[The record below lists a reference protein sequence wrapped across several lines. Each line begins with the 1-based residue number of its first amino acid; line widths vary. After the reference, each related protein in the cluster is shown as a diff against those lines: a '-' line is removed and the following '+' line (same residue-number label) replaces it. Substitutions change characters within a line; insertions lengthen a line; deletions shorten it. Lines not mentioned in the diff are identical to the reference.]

1 MTRVVL
7 AAAYRTPIGV
17 FGGAFKDVPAYDLG
31 ATLIEHII
39 KETGLNPSEIDEV
52 IIGNVLQAGQG
63 QNPARIAG
71 LPETVPAFTVNKVCG
86 SGLKSIQLAYQSI
99 VTGENDIVL
108 AGGMENMSQSPML
121 VNNSRFGF
129 KMGHQSMVDSMVYDG
144 LTDVFNQYHMGIT
157 AENLVEQYGISREEQ
172 DTFAVNSQHKAVRA
186 QQNGEFDSEIVPVS
200 IPQRKGEPILVTKDE
215 GVRENVS
222 VEKLSRLR
230 PAFKKDGTVTA
241 GNASGINDGAAM
253 MLVMSEDKAK
263 ELNIEPL
270 AVLDGFGSHGVDP
283 SIMGIAPVGAV
294 EKALKRSKKEL
305 SDIDVFEL
313 NEAFAAQL
321 LAVDRELKLPP
332 EKVNVKGGA
341 IALGHPIG
349 ASGARVLVT
358 LLHQLNDEVET
369 GLTSLVAV
377 KLSLQLYQSIN
388 NKKTGYHNS
397 INYMLA

>member
-52 IIGNVLQAGQG
+52 IIGKVLQAGQG
-63 QNPARIAG
+63 QNPARIAAMKGG

-172 DTFAVNSQHKAVRA
+172 DTFAVNSQQKAVRA

-200 IPQRKGEPILVTKDE
+200 IPQRKGEPIVVTKDE

-270 AVLDGFGSHGVDP
+270 AVLDGFGTHGVDP

-313 NEAFAAQL
+313 NEAFAAQS

-369 GLTSLVAV
+369 GLTSLCIGGGQAIAAV
-377 KLSLQLYQSIN
+377 VSKY
-388 NKKTGYHNS
+388 K
-397 INYMLA
+397 

>member
-63 QNPARIAG
+63 QNPARIAAMKGG

-121 VNNSRFGF
+121 INNSRFGF

-172 DTFAVNSQHKAVRA
+172 DTFAVNSQQKAVRA

-200 IPQRKGEPILVTKDE
+200 IPQRKGEPIVVTKDE

-313 NEAFAAQL
+313 NEAFAAQS

-369 GLTSLVAV
+369 GLTSLCIGGGQAIAAV
-377 KLSLQLYQSIN
+377 VSKY
-388 NKKTGYHNS
+388 K
-397 INYMLA
+397 

>member
-63 QNPARIAG
+63 QNPARIAAMKGG

-186 QQNGEFDSEIVPVS
+186 QQSGEFDSEIVPVS

-369 GLTSLVAV
+369 GLTSLCIGGGQAIAAV
-377 KLSLQLYQSIN
+377 VSKY
-388 NKKTGYHNS
+388 K
-397 INYMLA
+397 

>member
-63 QNPARIAG
+63 QNPARIAAMKGG

-172 DTFAVNSQHKAVRA
+172 DTFAVNSQQKAVRA

-294 EKALKRSKKEL
+294 GKALKRSKKEL

-313 NEAFAAQL
+313 NEAFAAQS

-369 GLTSLVAV
+369 GLTSLCIGGGQAIAAV
-377 KLSLQLYQSIN
+377 VSKY
-388 NKKTGYHNS
+388 K
-397 INYMLA
+397 

>member
-39 KETGLNPSEIDEV
+39 KETGLNPSEINEV

-63 QNPARIAG
+63 QNPARIAAMKGG

-172 DTFAVNSQHKAVRA
+172 DTFAVNSQQKAVRA

-200 IPQRKGEPILVTKDE
+200 IPQRKGEPIVVTKDE

-253 MLVMSEDKAK
+253 ILVMSEDKAK

-283 SIMGIAPVGAV
+283 SIMGIAPVGAI

-313 NEAFAAQL
+313 NEAFAAQS

-369 GLTSLVAV
+369 GLTSLCIGGGQAIAAV
-377 KLSLQLYQSIN
+377 VSKY
-388 NKKTGYHNS
+388 K
-397 INYMLA
+397 

>member
-63 QNPARIAG
+63 QNPARIAAMKGG

-332 EKVNVKGGA
+332 EKMNVKGGA

-369 GLTSLVAV
+369 GLTSLCIGGGQAIAAV
-377 KLSLQLYQSIN
+377 VSKY
-388 NKKTGYHNS
+388 K
-397 INYMLA
+397 

>member
-39 KETGLNPSEIDEV
+39 KETGLNPSEINEV

-63 QNPARIAG
+63 QNPARIAAMKGG

-172 DTFAVNSQHKAVRA
+172 DTFAVNSQQKAVRA

-200 IPQRKGEPILVTKDE
+200 IPQRKGEPIVVTKDE

-253 MLVMSEDKAK
+253 ILVMSEDKAK
-263 ELNIEPL
+263 ELNIELL

-313 NEAFAAQL
+313 NEAFAAQS

-369 GLTSLVAV
+369 GLTSLCIGGGQAIAAV
-377 KLSLQLYQSIN
+377 VSKY
-388 NKKTGYHNS
+388 K
-397 INYMLA
+397 

>member
-39 KETGLNPSEIDEV
+39 KETGLNPSEINEV

-63 QNPARIAG
+63 QNPARIAAMKGG

-157 AENLVEQYGISREEQ
+157 AENLVEQYGILREEQ
-172 DTFAVNSQHKAVRA
+172 DTFAVNSQQKAVRA

-200 IPQRKGEPILVTKDE
+200 IPQRKGESIVVTMDE

-313 NEAFAAQL
+313 NEAFAAQS

-369 GLTSLVAV
+369 GLTSLCIGGGQAIAAV
-377 KLSLQLYQSIN
+377 VSKY
-388 NKKTGYHNS
+388 K
-397 INYMLA
+397 

>member
-31 ATLIEHII
+31 ATLIEHSI
-39 KETGLNPSEIDEV
+39 KETGLNPSEINEV

-63 QNPARIAG
+63 QNPARIAAMKGG

-172 DTFAVNSQHKAVRA
+172 DTFAVNSQQKAVRA

-200 IPQRKGEPILVTKDE
+200 IPQRKGESIVVTMDE

-313 NEAFAAQL
+313 NEAFAAQS

-369 GLTSLVAV
+369 GLTSLCIGGGQAIAAV
-377 KLSLQLYQSIN
+377 VSKY
-388 NKKTGYHNS
+388 K
-397 INYMLA
+397 

>member
-63 QNPARIAG
+63 QNPARIAAMKGG

-172 DTFAVNSQHKAVRA
+172 DTFAVNSQQKAVRA

-200 IPQRKGEPILVTKDE
+200 IPQRKGEPIVVTKDE

-222 VEKLSRLR
+222 IEKLSRLR

-313 NEAFAAQL
+313 NEAFAAQS

-369 GLTSLVAV
+369 GLTSLCIGGGQAIAAV
-377 KLSLQLYQSIN
+377 VSKY
-388 NKKTGYHNS
+388 K
-397 INYMLA
+397 

>member
-63 QNPARIAG
+63 QNPARIAAMKGG

-200 IPQRKGEPILVTKDE
+200 IPQRKGEPIVVTKDE

-270 AVLDGFGSHGVDP
+270 AVLDGFGTHGVDP

-369 GLTSLVAV
+369 GLTSLCIGGGQAIAAV
-377 KLSLQLYQSIN
+377 VSKY
-388 NKKTGYHNS
+388 K
-397 INYMLA
+397 

>member
-39 KETGLNPSEIDEV
+39 KETGLNPSEINEV

-63 QNPARIAG
+63 QNPARIAAMKGG

-172 DTFAVNSQHKAVRA
+172 DTFAVNSQQKAVRA

-200 IPQRKGEPILVTKDE
+200 IPQRKGEPIVVTKDE

-230 PAFKKDGTVTA
+230 SAFKKDGTVTA

-313 NEAFAAQL
+313 NEAFAAQS

-332 EKVNVKGGA
+332 EKVNAKGGA

-369 GLTSLVAV
+369 GLTSLCIGGGQAIAV
-377 KLSLQLYQSIN
+377 VVSKY
-388 NKKTGYHNS
+388 K
-397 INYMLA
+397 

>member
-63 QNPARIAG
+63 QNPARIAAMKGG

-172 DTFAVNSQHKAVRA
+172 DTFAVNSQQKAVRA

-241 GNASGINDGAAM
+241 GNASGINDGAAV

-313 NEAFAAQL
+313 NEAFAAQS

-369 GLTSLVAV
+369 GLTSLCIGGGQAIAAV
-377 KLSLQLYQSIN
+377 VSKY
-388 NKKTGYHNS
+388 K
-397 INYMLA
+397 

>member
-39 KETGLNPSEIDEV
+39 KETGLNPSEINEV

-63 QNPARIAG
+63 QNPARIAAMKGG

-172 DTFAVNSQHKAVRA
+172 DAFAVNSQQKAVRA
-186 QQNGEFDSEIVPVS
+186 QQNGGFDSEIVPVS
-200 IPQRKGEPILVTKDE
+200 IPQRKGEPIVVSKDE
-215 GVRENVS
+215 GVRGDAS

-263 ELNIEPL
+263 ELDIEPL

-313 NEAFAAQL
+313 NEAFAAQS

-369 GLTSLVAV
+369 GLTSLCIGGGQAIAAV
-377 KLSLQLYQSIN
+377 VSKY
-388 NKKTGYHNS
+388 K
-397 INYMLA
+397 

>member
-63 QNPARIAG
+63 QNPARIAAMKGG

-172 DTFAVNSQHKAVRA
+172 DTFAVNSQQKAVRA

-200 IPQRKGEPILVTKDE
+200 IPQRKGEPIVVTKDE

-270 AVLDGFGSHGVDP
+270 AVLDGFGTHGVDP

-313 NEAFAAQL
+313 NEAFAAQS
-321 LAVDRELKLPP
+321 LAVDRELKSPP

-369 GLTSLVAV
+369 GLTSLCIGGGQAIAAV
-377 KLSLQLYQSIN
+377 VSKY
-388 NKKTGYHNS
+388 K
-397 INYMLA
+397 

>member
-39 KETGLNPSEIDEV
+39 KETGLNPSEINEV
-52 IIGNVLQAGQG
+52 IIGNVLQAGEG
-63 QNPARIAG
+63 QNPARIAAMKGG

-172 DTFAVNSQHKAVRA
+172 DTFAVNSQQKAVRA

-200 IPQRKGEPILVTKDE
+200 IPQRKGEPIVVTKDE

-253 MLVMSEDKAK
+253 ILVMSEDKAK

-313 NEAFAAQL
+313 NEAFAAQS

-369 GLTSLVAV
+369 GLTSLCIGGGQAIAAV
-377 KLSLQLYQSIN
+377 VSKY
-388 NKKTGYHNS
+388 K
-397 INYMLA
+397 

>member
-39 KETGLNPSEIDEV
+39 KETGLNPSEINEV

-63 QNPARIAG
+63 QNPARIAAMKGG
-71 LPETVPAFTVNKVCG
+71 LLETVPAFTVNKVCG

-172 DTFAVNSQHKAVRA
+172 DTFAVNSQQKAVRA
-186 QQNGEFDSEIVPVS
+186 QQNGGFDSEIVLVS
-200 IPQRKGEPILVTKDE
+200 IPQRKGEPIVVSKDE

-294 EKALKRSKKEL
+294 EKALKRSEKEL

-313 NEAFAAQL
+313 NEAFAAQS

-369 GLTSLVAV
+369 GLTSLCIGGGQAIAAV
-377 KLSLQLYQSIN
+377 VSKY
-388 NKKTGYHNS
+388 K
-397 INYMLA
+397 

>member
-63 QNPARIAG
+63 QNPARIAAMKGG

-369 GLTSLVAV
+369 GLTSLCIGGGQASAAV
-377 KLSLQLYQSIN
+377 VSKY
-388 NKKTGYHNS
+388 K
-397 INYMLA
+397 

>member
-63 QNPARIAG
+63 QNPARIAAMKGG

-99 VTGENDIVL
+99 VTDENDIVL

-172 DTFAVNSQHKAVRA
+172 DTFAVNSQQKAVRA

-200 IPQRKGEPILVTKDE
+200 IPQRKGEPIVVTKDE

-313 NEAFAAQL
+313 NEAFAAQS

-332 EKVNVKGGA
+332 EKLNVKGGA

-369 GLTSLVAV
+369 GLTSLCIGGGQAIAAV
-377 KLSLQLYQSIN
+377 VSKY
-388 NKKTGYHNS
+388 K
-397 INYMLA
+397 

>member
-17 FGGAFKDVPAYDLG
+17 FGGEFKDVPAYDLG

-63 QNPARIAG
+63 QNPARIAAMKGG

-172 DTFAVNSQHKAVRA
+172 DTFAVNSQQKAVRA

-200 IPQRKGEPILVTKDE
+200 IPQRKGEPIVVTKDE

-270 AVLDGFGSHGVDP
+270 AVLDGFGTHGVDP

-313 NEAFAAQL
+313 NEAFAAQS

-369 GLTSLVAV
+369 GLTSLCIGGGQAIAAV
-377 KLSLQLYQSIN
+377 VSKY
-388 NKKTGYHNS
+388 K
-397 INYMLA
+397 

>member
-17 FGGAFKDVPAYDLG
+17 FGGAFKDLPAYDLG

-63 QNPARIAG
+63 QNPARIAAMKGG

-369 GLTSLVAV
+369 GLTSLCIGGGQAIAAV
-377 KLSLQLYQSIN
+377 VSKY
-388 NKKTGYHNS
+388 K
-397 INYMLA
+397 

>member
-39 KETGLNPSEIDEV
+39 KETGLNPSEINEV

-63 QNPARIAG
+63 QNPARIAAMKGG

-172 DTFAVNSQHKAVRA
+172 DTFAVNSQQKAIRA

-200 IPQRKGEPILVTKDE
+200 IPQRKGEPIVVTKDE

-253 MLVMSEDKAK
+253 ILVMSEDKAK

-313 NEAFAAQL
+313 NEAFAAQS

-369 GLTSLVAV
+369 GLTSLCIGGGQAIAAV
-377 KLSLQLYQSIN
+377 VSKY
-388 NKKTGYHNS
+388 K
-397 INYMLA
+397 

>member
-63 QNPARIAG
+63 QNPARIAAMKGG

-121 VNNSRFGF
+121 VNNGRFGF
-129 KMGHQSMVDSMVYDG
+129 KMGHQSMIDSMVYDG

-172 DTFAVNSQHKAVRA
+172 DTFAVNSQQKAVRA

-200 IPQRKGEPILVTKDE
+200 IPQRKGEPIVVTKDE

-313 NEAFAAQL
+313 NEAFAAQS

-369 GLTSLVAV
+369 GLTSLCIGGGQAIAAV
-377 KLSLQLYQSIN
+377 VSKY
-388 NKKTGYHNS
+388 K
-397 INYMLA
+397 

>member
-39 KETGLNPSEIDEV
+39 KETGLNPSEINEV

-63 QNPARIAG
+63 QNPARIAAMKGG

-157 AENLVEQYGISREEQ
+157 AENIVEQYGISREEQ
-172 DTFAVNSQHKAVRA
+172 DTFAVNSQQKAVRA
-186 QQNGEFDSEIVPVS
+186 QQKGGFDSEIVPVS
-200 IPQRKGEPILVTKDE
+200 IPQRKGEPIVVSKDE

-270 AVLDGFGSHGVDP
+270 AVLDGFGSHGLDP

-294 EKALKRSKKEL
+294 EKALKRSEKEL

-313 NEAFAAQL
+313 NEAFAAQS

-369 GLTSLVAV
+369 GLTSLCIGGGQAIAAV
-377 KLSLQLYQSIN
+377 VSKY
-388 NKKTGYHNS
+388 K
-397 INYMLA
+397 

>member
-39 KETGLNPSEIDEV
+39 KETGLNPSEINEV

-63 QNPARIAG
+63 QNPARIAAMKGG

-172 DTFAVNSQHKAVRA
+172 DAFAVNSQQKAVRA
-186 QQNGEFDSEIVPVS
+186 QQNGGFDSEIVPVS
-200 IPQRKGEPILVTKDE
+200 IPQRKGEPIVVSKDE
-215 GVRENVS
+215 GVRGDAS

-263 ELNIEPL
+263 ELDIEPL

-313 NEAFAAQL
+313 NEAFAAQS
-321 LAVDRELKLPP
+321 LAVDRELKSPP

-369 GLTSLVAV
+369 GLTSLCIGGGQAIAAV
-377 KLSLQLYQSIN
+377 VSKY
-388 NKKTGYHNS
+388 K
-397 INYMLA
+397 

>member
-39 KETGLNPSEIDEV
+39 KETGLNPSEINEV

-63 QNPARIAG
+63 QNPARIAAMKGG

-108 AGGMENMSQSPML
+108 AGGIENMSQSPML

-172 DTFAVNSQHKAVRA
+172 DTFAVNSQQKAVRA
-186 QQNGEFDSEIVPVS
+186 QQKGGFDSEIVPVS
-200 IPQRKGEPILVTKDE
+200 IPQRKGEPIVVSKDE

-294 EKALKRSKKEL
+294 EKALKRSEKEL

-313 NEAFAAQL
+313 NEAFAAQS

-369 GLTSLVAV
+369 GLTSLCIGGGQAIAAV
-377 KLSLQLYQSIN
+377 VSKY
-388 NKKTGYHNS
+388 K
-397 INYMLA
+397 

>member
-63 QNPARIAG
+63 QNPARIAAMKGG

-172 DTFAVNSQHKAVRA
+172 DTFAVNSQHKALRA
-186 QQNGEFDSEIVPVS
+186 QQNDEFDSEIVPVS
-200 IPQRKGEPILVTKDE
+200 IPQRKGEPIVVTKDE

-313 NEAFAAQL
+313 NEAFAAQS

-369 GLTSLVAV
+369 GLTSLCIGGGQAIAAV
-377 KLSLQLYQSIN
+377 VSKY
-388 NKKTGYHNS
+388 K
-397 INYMLA
+397 

>member
-63 QNPARIAG
+63 QNPARIAAMKGG

-172 DTFAVNSQHKAVRA
+172 DTFAVNSQQKAVRA

-200 IPQRKGEPILVTKDE
+200 IPQRKGEPIVVTKDE

-253 MLVMSEDKAK
+253 MLVMSEDKAQ

-313 NEAFAAQL
+313 NEAFAAQS

-369 GLTSLVAV
+369 GLTSLCIGGGQAIAAV
-377 KLSLQLYQSIN
+377 VSKY
-388 NKKTGYHNS
+388 K
-397 INYMLA
+397 

>member
-63 QNPARIAG
+63 QNPARIAAMKGG

-144 LTDVFNQYHMGIT
+144 LTDVFNHYHMGIT

-172 DTFAVNSQHKAVRA
+172 DTFAVNSQQKAVRA

-200 IPQRKGEPILVTKDE
+200 IPQRKGEPIVVTKDE

-313 NEAFAAQL
+313 NEAFAAQS

-369 GLTSLVAV
+369 GLTSLCIGGGQAIAAV
-377 KLSLQLYQSIN
+377 VSKY
-388 NKKTGYHNS
+388 K
-397 INYMLA
+397 

>member
-63 QNPARIAG
+63 QNPARIAAMKGG

-172 DTFAVNSQHKAVRA
+172 DTFAVNSQQKAVRA

-200 IPQRKGEPILVTKDE
+200 IPQRKGEPIVVIKDE

-313 NEAFAAQL
+313 NEAFAAQS

-369 GLTSLVAV
+369 GLTSLCIGGGQAIAAV
-377 KLSLQLYQSIN
+377 VSKY
-388 NKKTGYHNS
+388 K
-397 INYMLA
+397 

>member
-17 FGGAFKDVPAYDLG
+17 FGGVFKDVPAYDLG

-63 QNPARIAG
+63 QNPARIAAMKGG

-172 DTFAVNSQHKAVRA
+172 DTFAVNSQQKAVRA

-313 NEAFAAQL
+313 NEAFAAQS

-369 GLTSLVAV
+369 GLTSLCIGGGQAIAAV
-377 KLSLQLYQSIN
+377 VSKY
-388 NKKTGYHNS
+388 K
-397 INYMLA
+397 

>member
-63 QNPARIAG
+63 QNPARIAAMKGG

-200 IPQRKGEPILVTKDE
+200 IPQRKGEPIVVTKDE

-270 AVLDGFGSHGVDP
+270 AVLDGFGTHGVDP

-313 NEAFAAQL
+313 NEAFAAQS

-369 GLTSLVAV
+369 GLTSLCIGGGQAIAAV
-377 KLSLQLYQSIN
+377 VSKY
-388 NKKTGYHNS
+388 K
-397 INYMLA
+397 

>member
-63 QNPARIAG
+63 QNPARIAAMKGG

-172 DTFAVNSQHKAVRA
+172 DTFAVNSQQKAVRA

-200 IPQRKGEPILVTKDE
+200 IPQRKGEPIVVTKDE

-270 AVLDGFGSHGVDP
+270 AVLDGFGTHGVDP

-313 NEAFAAQL
+313 NEAFAAQS

-369 GLTSLVAV
+369 GLTSLCIGGGQAIAAV
-377 KLSLQLYQSIN
+377 VSKY
-388 NKKTGYHNS
+388 KYK
-397 INYMLA
+397 

>member
-1 MTRVVL
+1 MTKVVL

-39 KETGLNPSEIDEV
+39 KETRLNPSDIDEV

-63 QNPARIAG
+63 QNPARIAAIKGG

-99 VTGENDIVL
+99 LTGENDIVL

-121 VNNSRFGF
+121 VNNGRFGF
-129 KMGHQSMVDSMVYDG
+129 KMGHQTMIDSMVYDG

-157 AENLVEQYGISREEQ
+157 AENLVEQYDISREEQ
-172 DTFAVNSQHKAVRA
+172 DTFAVNSQKKAANA
-186 QQNGEFDSEIVPVS
+186 QQNGGFDSEIVPVS
-200 IPQRKGEPILVTKDE
+200 IPQRKGEPIVVSKDE
-215 GVRENVS
+215 GVRGDAS
-222 VEKLSRLR
+222 IEKLSRLR

-253 MLVMSEDKAK
+253 MLVMSEEKAN

-283 SIMGIAPVGAV
+283 SVMGIAPVGAV
-294 EKALKRSKKEL
+294 EKVLKRSNKEL
-305 SDIDVFEL
+305 NDIDVFEL
-313 NEAFAAQL
+313 NEAFAAQS
-321 LAVDRELKLPP
+321 LAVDRELKLPQ

-369 GLTSLVAV
+369 GLTSLCIGGGQAIAAV
-377 KLSLQLYQSIN
+377 VSKY
-388 NKKTGYHNS
+388 
-397 INYMLA
+397 

>member
-63 QNPARIAG
+63 QNPARIAAMKGG

-108 AGGMENMSQSPML
+108 AGGMEDMSQSPML

-369 GLTSLVAV
+369 GLTSLCIGGGQAIAAV
-377 KLSLQLYQSIN
+377 VSKY
-388 NKKTGYHNS
+388 K
-397 INYMLA
+397 

>member
-1 MTRVVL
+1 MTRVIL

-63 QNPARIAG
+63 QNPARIAAMKGG

-172 DTFAVNSQHKAVRA
+172 DTFAVNSQQKAVRA

-313 NEAFAAQL
+313 NEAFAAQS

-369 GLTSLVAV
+369 GLTSLCIGGGQAIAAV
-377 KLSLQLYQSIN
+377 VSKY
-388 NKKTGYHNS
+388 K
-397 INYMLA
+397 

>member
-39 KETGLNPSEIDEV
+39 KETGLNPSEINEV

-63 QNPARIAG
+63 QNPARIAAMKGG

-172 DTFAVNSQHKAVRA
+172 DTFAVNSQQKAVRA
-186 QQNGEFDSEIVPVS
+186 QQNGGFDSEIVPVS
-200 IPQRKGEPILVTKDE
+200 IPQRKGEPIVVSKDE
-215 GVRENVS
+215 GVRGDAS

-358 LLHQLNDEVET
+358 LLYQLNDEVET
-369 GLTSLVAV
+369 GLTSLCIGGGQAIAAV
-377 KLSLQLYQSIN
+377 VSKY
-388 NKKTGYHNS
+388 K
-397 INYMLA
+397 

>member
-63 QNPARIAG
+63 QNPARIAAMKGG

-172 DTFAVNSQHKAVRA
+172 DTFAVNSQQKAVRA

-200 IPQRKGEPILVTKDE
+200 IPQRKGEPIVVTKDE

-305 SDIDVFEL
+305 SDINVFEL
-313 NEAFAAQL
+313 NEAFAAQS

-369 GLTSLVAV
+369 GLTSLCIGGGQAIAAV
-377 KLSLQLYQSIN
+377 VSKY
-388 NKKTGYHNS
+388 K
-397 INYMLA
+397 